1 MSDLRD
7 QMRRAREAWF
17 ERGAHGFLFR
27 RPTVEQIRAW
37 REMSW
42 SELLG
47 RCVVDWRGVRV
58 CDLVPGGTVADAPFD
73 SEALVEWLSDDP
85 EMLGAL
91 AEELQKRITDHATAQ
106 AQAEKN

>member
-1 MSDLRD
+1 MSDLRE

-17 ERGAHGFLFR
+17 DHDGFGFLFR
-27 RPTVEQIRAW
+27 RPTVEQLRAW
-37 REMSW
+37 RELTW

-58 CDLVPGGTVADAPFD
+58 IDLVPGGTVADAPFE
-73 SEALVEWLSDDP
+73 SEALIEWLSDNPDL
-85 EMLGAL
+85 MGAL
-91 AEELQKRITDHATAQ
+91 ADELQRRIAEHQSAQ